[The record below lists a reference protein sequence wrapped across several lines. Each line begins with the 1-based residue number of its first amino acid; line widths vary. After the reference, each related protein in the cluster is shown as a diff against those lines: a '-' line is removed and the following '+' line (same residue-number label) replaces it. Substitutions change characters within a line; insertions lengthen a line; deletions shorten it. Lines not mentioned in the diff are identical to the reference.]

1 MATWTVS
8 TAEKKLV
15 EEHELWQKDDMVIR
29 VINGYRWGTWLVTTD
44 DDDPPELDQTEGSSA
59 NAVNMYDC
67 GYDTELVSLDDG
79 CYGDIIWPDDMPD
92 DERERLQEI
101 WDEDWALEGWEEQG
115 WTQYD
120 TECWAAGKL
129 EITKEED

>member
-1 MATWTVS
+1 
-8 TAEKKLV
+8 
-15 EEHELWQKDDMVIR
+15 
-29 VINGYRWGTWLVTTD
+29 
-44 DDDPPELDQTEGSSA
+44 
-59 NAVNMYDC
+59 
-67 GYDTELVSLDDG
+67 
-79 CYGDIIWPDDMPD
+79 MPN

-120 TECWAAGKL
+120 TECWAAGTL